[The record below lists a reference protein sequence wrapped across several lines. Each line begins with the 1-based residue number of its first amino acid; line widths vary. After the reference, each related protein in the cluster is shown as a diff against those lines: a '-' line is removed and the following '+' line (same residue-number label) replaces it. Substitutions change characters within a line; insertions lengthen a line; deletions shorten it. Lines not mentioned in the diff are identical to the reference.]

1 MFGRNVKVS
10 AKLGSLEMT
19 KKETHARRFLV
30 SGRVQG
36 VGYRIFVQDAAQ
48 ELDLYG
54 YVRNRS
60 DGRVEVF
67 AMGPWEKLLQLRNE
81 LEKGPMMAWVTEVS
95 EEPANV
101 DTRYSE
107 DFSVEHTI

>member
-1 MFGRNVKVS
+1 
-10 AKLGSLEMT
+10 MT
-19 KKETHARRFLV
+19 QKEIQARKFLV

-36 VGYRIFVQDAAQ
+36 VGYRIFVQDAALA
-48 ELDLYG
+48 LDLKG
-54 YVRNRS
+54 YVRNRR

-67 AMGPWEKLLQLRNE
+67 AMGPAERLLQLRKE
-81 LEKGPMMAWVTEVS
+81 LEKGPMMARVTGIA
-95 EEPANV
+95 EESATA

>member
-1 MFGRNVKVS
+1 MERCLLN
-10 AKLGSLEMT
+10 LQIWEMT
-19 KKETHARRFLV
+19 KKEIQARKFQV

-36 VGYRIFVQDAAQ
+36 VGYRMFVQDAAY
-48 ELDLYG
+48 ELGLKG
-54 YVRNRS
+54 YVRNRR

-67 AMGPWEKLLQLRNE
+67 AMGPAEKLSQLRKE
-81 LEKGPMMAWVTEVS
+81 LETGPMMARVTGIE
-95 EEPANV
+95 EEPAFA